1 MISFQK
7 RLIIGA
13 ISFMLFIIALVI
25 GCLKQNYF
33 LVAKDYYRQEIN
45 YQQHIDKVNNSR
57 SKQKIVDFKNHASAG
72 YVKFQFPH
80 LLEKS
85 DLVKGKI
92 TFFRPSDARKD
103 VIVPIDL
110 KGTNQQAINVESL
123 EKGLWK
129 VKVDWIEEGEAYYND
144 FTLIMP

>member
-1 MISFQK
+1 
-7 RLIIGA
+7 
-13 ISFMLFIIALVI
+13 MLFIIALVI

-45 YQQHIDKVNNSR
+45 YQQHIDKVNKTHSEQKVVDLENR
-57 SKQKIVDFKNHASAG
+57 STAG
-72 YVKFQFPH
+72 YVKLQFPH
-80 LLEKS
+80 LSEKR
-85 DLVKGKI
+85 DVVKGKI

-103 VIVPIDL
+103 VVVPIDL